1 MRILLLVVALLV
13 LVGVVLAA
21 SAKLDTPSQSSTVNR
36 IIDAPRETVW
46 AALVDLESYA
56 AWNPYITEASGD
68 LEEGKELRLVL
79 KPPGKDSEDATMK
92 VLTARFERKLRIE
105 DRLVLPGVRDE
116 ELTFRVIKITPTR
129 VRFEETAR
137 LEGLLA
143 PFADLES
150 TKHGLGCD
158 GRCSRAHVEAASYA
172 VQPSPEMALW
182 YPRPGERPRR

>member
-13 LVGVVLAA
+13 LAGVVLAA

-36 IIDAPRETVW
+36 VIDAPRETVW
-46 AALVDLESYA
+46 AALVDLDSYA

-143 PFADLES
+143 PFADLEP
-150 TKHGLGCD
+150 TKNGLEAMAAALAQ
-158 GRCSRAHVEAASYA
+158 RVEAA
-172 VQPSPEMALW
+172 P
-182 YPRPGERPRR
+182 